1 MFFAAINRILVSLAF
16 LATLALLGPP
26 VLAQN
31 ESESI
36 VMKLK
41 DEFVYGRNR
50 GPKMGYVEPEVFE
63 PLSDPLYRAGYKNYR
78 PVGVTGEQM
87 KMNALDRTKDLG
99 TILACADGW
108 FWPFSRTARDNEPAG
123 LEVEILNS
131 IAKKHDLNIDMMW
144 VNMNTRF
151 GYGAPGGAFDLS
163 INRGL
168 CDIVLGLTVTG
179 SDDHQLDP
187 SQIIYSRPFMS
198 TGFVLVTQG
207 PAKGLTSLDDV
218 KKLNVKIGL
227 PAYSPMSDY
236 ADENGIP
243 HETFFQNFRVI
254 DAMVE
259 GKVDAAMIWSG
270 AISQAKLNR
279 PEGQFQMVKGYVP
292 IPEMRWDSAWGI
304 KKTEVEFKKFIDDAF
319 DEMLESGEIKRI
331 VERYGMPFYPPIE

>member
-1 MFFAAINRILVSLAF
+1 MLFGVSKPRLGLLLSLVLVVVLA
-16 LATLALLGPP
+16 PP
-26 VLAQN
+26 VFAQSET
-31 ESESI
+31 ESV
-36 VMKLK
+36 VMKLQ

-87 KMNALDRTKDLG
+87 RMNALDRTKDLG

-108 FWPFSRTARDNEPAG
+108 FWPFSRTARNNEPAG

-131 IAKKHDLNIDMMW
+131 IAKKHDLDIDMMW

-207 PAKGLTSLDDV
+207 DAQGLTNLDDV
-218 KKLNVKIGL
+218 KQMNVKLGL

-243 HETFFQNFRVI
+243 HDTFFQNFRVI

-279 PEGQFQMVKGYVP
+279 PEGQFQMVEGYVP

-304 KKTEVEFKKFIDDAF
+304 KKTEVELKKFIDDAF

-331 VERYGMPFYPPIE
+331 VERYGMPFYPPME

>member
-1 MFFAAINRILVSLAF
+1 MLFGVSKPRLGLLLSLVLVVVLA
-16 LATLALLGPP
+16 PP
-26 VLAQN
+26 VFAQSET
-31 ESESI
+31 ESV
-36 VMKLK
+36 VMKLQ

-87 KMNALDRTKDLG
+87 RMNALDRTKDLG

-108 FWPFSRTARDNEPAG
+108 FWPFSRTARNNEPAG

-131 IAKKHDLNIDMMW
+131 IAKKHDLDIDMMW

-207 PAKGLTSLDDV
+207 DAQGLTNLDDV
-218 KKLNVKIGL
+218 KQMNVKLGL

-243 HETFFQNFRVI
+243 HDTFFRNFRVI

-279 PEGQFQMVKGYVP
+279 PEGQVQRVVGYVP
-292 IPEMRWDSAWGI
+292 IPEMRWDMAWCI

-331 VERYGMPFYPPIE
+331 VERYGMPFYPPME

>member
-1 MFFAAINRILVSLAF
+1 MLFGVSKPRLGLLLSLVLVVVLA
-16 LATLALLGPP
+16 PP
-26 VLAQN
+26 VFAQSET
-31 ESESI
+31 ESV
-36 VMKLK
+36 VMKLQ

-87 KMNALDRTKDLG
+87 RMNALDRTKDLG

-108 FWPFSRTARDNEPAG
+108 FWPFSRTARNNEPAG

-131 IAKKHDLNIDMMW
+131 IAKKHDLDIDMMC

-207 PAKGLTSLDDV
+207 DAQGLTNLDDV
-218 KKLNVKIGL
+218 KQMNVKLGL

-243 HETFFQNFRVI
+243 HDTFFQNFRVI

-279 PEGQFQMVKGYVP
+279 PEGQFQMVEGYVP

-304 KKTEVEFKKFIDDAF
+304 KKTEVVFKKFIDDES
-319 DEMLESGEIKRI
+319 DEMLESGEMKRI
-331 VERYGMPFYPPIE
+331 VERYGMPFYPPME

>member
-1 MFFAAINRILVSLAF
+1 MLFGASKPRLGLLLSLVLVVVLA
-16 LATLALLGPP
+16 PP
-26 VLAQN
+26 VFAQSET
-31 ESESI
+31 ESV
-36 VMKLK
+36 VMKLQ

-87 KMNALDRTKDLG
+87 RMNALDRTKDLG

-108 FWPFSRTARDNEPAG
+108 FWPFSRTARNNEPAG

-131 IAKKHDLNIDMMW
+131 IAKKHDLDIDMMW

-187 SQIIYSRPFMS
+187 SQIIYIERF
-198 TGFVLVTQG
+198 
-207 PAKGLTSLDDV
+207 
-218 KKLNVKIGL
+218 
-227 PAYSPMSDY
+227 
-236 ADENGIP
+236 
-243 HETFFQNFRVI
+243 
-254 DAMVE
+254 
-259 GKVDAAMIWSG
+259 
-270 AISQAKLNR
+270 NR
-279 PEGQFQMVKGYVP
+279 N
-292 IPEMRWDSAWGI
+292 
-304 KKTEVEFKKFIDDAF
+304 
-319 DEMLESGEIKRI
+319 
-331 VERYGMPFYPPIE
+331 

>member
-1 MFFAAINRILVSLAF
+1 MFFAALNRILVSLAF
-16 LATLALLGPP
+16 LLTLALLGPP
-26 VLAQN
+26 VFAQN

-168 CDIVLGLTVTG
+168 CDIVLG
-179 SDDHQLDP
+179 
-187 SQIIYSRPFMS
+187 
-198 TGFVLVTQG
+198 
-207 PAKGLTSLDDV
+207 
-218 KKLNVKIGL
+218 NVIG
-227 PAYSPMSDY
+227 
-236 ADENGIP
+236 
-243 HETFFQNFRVI
+243 
-254 DAMVE
+254 
-259 GKVDAAMIWSG
+259 
-270 AISQAKLNR
+270 
-279 PEGQFQMVKGYVP
+279 
-292 IPEMRWDSAWGI
+292 
-304 KKTEVEFKKFIDDAF
+304 
-319 DEMLESGEIKRI
+319 
-331 VERYGMPFYPPIE
+331 